1 MPKMDEQESQEVAF
15 TIILHS
21 GSARSLVHEGLGLMR
36 EGKFKEADG
45 KLNEG
50 EEELVQAHQAQT
62 DLLHKFSNGMTI
74 EIQIIM
80 VHAQDHL
87 MTTMTLLEIAKEMKY
102 LYERTS

>member
-36 EGKFKEADG
+36 EGKFEEAEA

-62 DLLHKFSNGMTI
+62 NLLHKFSHGTTI

-87 MTTMTLLEIAKEMKY
+87 MTTMTLLEVAKEMKY
-102 LYERTS
+102 LYERTN